1 MRSVERERNWH
12 NRAARRTQVLFE
24 QRVARGF
31 EHESLALVNLWDG
44 AVEPL
49 EEDSLGVD
57 EVQLGHGAR
66 GLLDGGQLSAQLL
79 GQRREDSENLA
90 LLRLAQRLQ
99 LVVRFN
105 RLQGLDEDGR
115 ARGGEAVRDALDAAA
130 VV

>member
-1 MRSVERERNWH
+1 
-12 NRAARRTQVLFE
+12 
-24 QRVARGF
+24 VARGF
-31 EHESLALVNLWDG
+31 EHESLALVNLRDG

-57 EVQLGHGAR
+57 EVQLGHGGG

-99 LVVRFN
+99 LVVRLDGFQ
-105 RLQGLDEDGR
+105 RLDEDGR
-115 ARGGEAVRDALDAAA
+115 AGGGEAVRDAGDAAA